1 MSERSSA
8 VVGWFASSGMNAVC
22 DGDACVIAGSEKA
35 MRVFLSRL
43 ASGSPAAFT
52 VKRTRFGEIL
62 AGLQLGAAYSFDE
75 EAYNRFFPLAQAE
88 GLGLGPEDFS
98 EPGPTGVH
106 LVRVQWQPWVR
117 ARVGGLFRSVM
128 RMVRRG

>member
-1 MSERSSA
+1 MPERSSA
-8 VVGWFASSGMNAVC
+8 VVGWFACRGMDAVC
-22 DGDACVIAGSEKA
+22 DGDACVIAGSHKA
-35 MRVFLSRL
+35 MRVFVSRAAGGD
-43 ASGSPAAFT
+43 ASAFT
-52 VKRTRFGEIL
+52 VKKTSFGEVMT
-62 AGLQLGAAYSFDE
+62 GLKLGSAYSFDE
-75 EAYNRFFPLAQAE
+75 EAYNRFFPLARQE